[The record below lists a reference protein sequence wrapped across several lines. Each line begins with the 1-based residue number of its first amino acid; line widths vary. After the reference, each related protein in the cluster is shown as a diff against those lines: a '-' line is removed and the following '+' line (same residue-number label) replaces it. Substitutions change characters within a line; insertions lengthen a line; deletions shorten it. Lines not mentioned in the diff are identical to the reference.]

1 MIYIELPNQEISTQL
16 SILLYRLFSP
26 RNGVTNKIF
35 NSIKHPTKDSV
46 IACLDLSKDFPN
58 YFCEDTEEIF
68 TEIDSLLGNSINPE
82 QLSQVGN
89 CLRTQKRVSF
99 NDIIPQALL
108 SQSLNKKQVKSLGY
122 FPEPN

>member
-16 SILLYRLFSP
+16 STLLYKLFSP
-26 RNGVTNKIF
+26 RNGVTSKMF
-35 NSIKHPTKDSV
+35 SSVKHPTKDSV

-68 TEIDSLLGNSINPE
+68 TEIDNLLGHSISPD
-82 QLSQVGN
+82 QLSQIGN
-89 CLRTQKRVSF
+89 CLRTQQRIAF

-108 SQSLNKKQVKSLGY
+108 SQSLNKKQAKSLGY
-122 FPEPN
+122 FPEPD